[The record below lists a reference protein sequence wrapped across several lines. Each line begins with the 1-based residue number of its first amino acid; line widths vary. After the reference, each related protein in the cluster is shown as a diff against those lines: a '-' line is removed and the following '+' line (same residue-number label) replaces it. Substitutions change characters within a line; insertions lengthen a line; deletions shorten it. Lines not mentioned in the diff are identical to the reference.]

1 MSNFEKMA
9 DEFTILAHKELDSER
24 HISTFLCV
32 DSIKPMG
39 YPLRPA
45 NGPQEYTFRFSG
57 NTPII
62 EPKH

>member
-1 MSNFEKMA
+1 MMNFEELA
-9 DEFTILAHKELDSER
+9 DKFTDHAHKELDSKQ
-24 HISTFLCV
+24 HISTFLCA

-62 EPKH
+62 ESKY